1 MNKMLTGSFNLLKQL
16 NVSVILKCIREH
28 GPISRAE
35 IAEKTGLTPASVSKI
50 TKDLMKR
57 KFIYESGVGE
67 SSGGRPPILLD
78 LNSQAGYI
86 IGVNLGPEILE
97 VISTDLEAN
106 ILASAGEELQNLTQK
121 HVLDELYN
129 LINQVIKRSNV
140 DQEKIIGIGVAVHG
154 LVNREEGISIFAPH
168 YHWREVPI
176 KKLIEEEFGL
186 PTFIDNDVRAMALGE
201 KWFGGAQQVSNFITI
216 NVSNGI
222 GSGIVIND
230 QLYQGSDNSAGEIG
244 HMVVDNEGP
253 QCSCGNY
260 GCLESLASN
269 PQIVKKAEKLIKQG
283 AETKINQLTGGDLQQ
298 ITVDII
304 CQAANQGDEVAQQI
318 LKEVGRYLGIAVSYL
333 LNILNPGR
341 IIIVGNII
349 KAKQYVF
356 AALQEVIANKAL
368 TIPAE
373 NIEIIPTQ
381 LEGNTA
387 TIGGATLVLEK
398 LFKESEQFKK
408 EE

>member
-16 NVSVILKCIREH
+16 NVSVILKCIREY

-35 IAEKTGLTPASVSKI
+35 VAEKTGLTPASVSKI
-50 TKDLMKR
+50 TKDLMQR
-57 KFIYESGVGE
+57 NFVYEAGVGE

-97 VISTDLEAN
+97 VISTDLEVN
-106 ILASAGEELQNLTQK
+106 ILASAGEELQNLAQEY
-121 HVLDELYN
+121 VLDELYN
-129 LINQVIKRSNV
+129 LIEQVINASDVGR
-140 DQEKIIGIGVAVHG
+140 EKIIGIGMAVHG
-154 LVNREEGISIFAPH
+154 LVNKEEGISIFAPH

-176 KKLIEEEFGL
+176 QNLIEEKFGL

-201 KWFGGAQQVSNFITI
+201 KWVGGAQQVSNFITI
-216 NVSNGI
+216 NISNGI

-244 HMVVDNEGP
+244 HMVVDSEGP

-260 GCLESLASN
+260 GCLESVASN

-283 AETKINQLTGGDLQQ
+283 AETKISQLTNDNLQQ

-333 LNILNPGR
+333 LNILNPGQ
-341 IIIVGNII
+341 IIIVGDII
-349 KAKQYVF
+349 QAKQYVF
-356 AALQEVIANKAL
+356 TAMQEVINNKAL
-368 TIPAE
+368 AIPAE

-381 LEGNTA
+381 LDDNTA

-408 EE
+408 EA